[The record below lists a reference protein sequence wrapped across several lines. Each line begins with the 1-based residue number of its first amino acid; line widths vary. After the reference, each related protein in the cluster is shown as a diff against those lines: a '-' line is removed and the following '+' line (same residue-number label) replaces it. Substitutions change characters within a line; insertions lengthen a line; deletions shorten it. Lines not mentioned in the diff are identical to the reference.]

1 MRYNSLFL
9 LSVNICNKKTS
20 VTGTNPTKYT
30 KSEVL
35 YEKLYKQERILTL
48 DNVSIER
55 LLFFIRFIFSLDI

>member
-9 LSVNICNKKTS
+9 LSENICNKKTS

-55 LLFFIRFIFSLDI
+55 LLFFIKFIFSLDI